1 MSHISVLL
9 HESIEG
15 LDIHEGDVFVDGTLG
30 DGGHTAEVIKKFG
43 GAAGKITV
51 VGIDRD
57 QDAID
62 RVTKKFTDQ
71 GILSSENA
79 AGAAQNIFLKQG
91 NFRHVEEILA
101 SVGLHSAQR
110 FLFDI
115 GLSSRQI
122 DESGRG
128 FTFQKDEPL
137 LMTFE
142 KVGAAASTAS
152 AAAAASATSTT
163 PTARDV
169 VNEWSEEN
177 LAQIIEGFGEERFAY
192 RIAKGI
198 VAART
203 VKPIETT
210 GELVEII
217 KKSTPFYY
225 HHGRIHPATRTFQA
239 IRIAVNDELEAIRD
253 AMKSAWKLLTPG
265 GRIAVISFHSLEDR
279 IVKHYFNEL
288 QKAETEDGKPI
299 AKVITK
305 KPITARDE
313 EISQNPRSRSAKLRI
328 IEKIAE

>member
-43 GAAGKITV
+43 STSGKITV

-71 GILSSENA
+71 GILSSENG
-79 AGAAQNIFLKQG
+79 AGATQNIFLKLG
-91 NFRHVEEILA
+91 NFRNVEEILA

-142 KVGAAASTAS
+142 KTPAAGAGAEAGA
-152 AAAAASATSTT
+152 STT
-163 PTARDV
+163 PTAREV
-169 VNEWSEEN
+169 VNEWSEQN

-288 QKAETEDGKPI
+288 KEAETEDGKPI
-299 AKVITK
+299 ARVITK

-328 IEKIAE
+328 IEKIAQ

>member
-43 GAAGKITV
+43 GAAPKITV

-62 RVTKKFTDQ
+62 RVTKKFTDE
-71 GILSSENA
+71 GILSSKV
-79 AGAAQNIFLKQG
+79 FLKLG
-91 NFRHVEEILA
+91 NFRNVEEILA
-101 SVGLHSAQR
+101 SVGLNTAQR

-142 KVGAAASTAS
+142 KADNVTTGETKV
-152 AAAAASATSTT
+152 STT
-163 PTARDV
+163 PTAREV

-177 LAQIIEGFGEERFAY
+177 LYQIIQGFGEEKFAY
-192 RIAKGI
+192 KIAKGI

-203 VKPIETT
+203 LKPIETT

-217 KKSTPFYY
+217 KKATPFYY
-225 HHGRIHPATRTFQA
+225 HRGRIHPATRTFQA

-253 AMKSAWKLLTPG
+253 ALKSAWKLLTPG

-279 IVKHYFNEL
+279 IVKQYFNEL
-288 QKAETEDGKPI
+288 KETEDENGKPI
-299 AKVITK
+299 AKIISK
-305 KPITARDE
+305 KPIVATEE
-313 EISQNPRSRSAKLRI
+313 EIKQNPRSRSAKLRI
-328 IEKIAE
+328 IEKIVS